1 MGGTAAGLLWVGE
14 DGSSRELIES
24 AAKEFALEARFCR
37 SAEVL
42 EVIRAARVDVIG
54 LELPAEPRA
63 GLALLRELHERLP
76 RVTILAASAD
86 PSVSL
91 IRTALDGGASDVLS
105 LPLSRAELA
114 KAFVK
119 FRQTEVRNAAGRGV
133 GGSVLSVYGARGG
146 LGTTTLAVNLATR
159 LMTVAGTDT
168 AIVDLDLQRGDVA
181 AFLNL
186 TPSQSIAAIVGARGE
201 VDDLFLHGTLT
212 RHPSGLFV
220 LPAPPEMEEADSI
233 ADADVE
239 VVFRLLRAQ
248 FRWTVVDT
256 PRTMHGPAVAALEQS
271 DRTLVLT
278 DLSVPSV
285 RAAKRALE
293 LLDRLGVPKEHLELV
308 ITEAIAGPLDVKEVV
323 RALGHAPLAVI
334 PRDAEGASKAMNSG
348 APIAGGG
355 IIGAIDEIA
364 SKLTGIRIAQRA
376 KGGGALFR
384 RIFAA
389 KEAPAS

>member
-14 DGSSRELIES
+14 DGSGRELVE
-24 AAKEFALEARFCR
+24 AAAREFALEARFCR
-37 SAEVL
+37 PVEVL
-42 EVIRAARVDVIG
+42 EVIRAARIDVIG
-54 LELPAEPRA
+54 LDLPAEPRA

-91 IRTALDGGASDVLS
+91 IRAALDGGASDVLS
-105 LPLSRAELA
+105 LPLSRPELA

-133 GGSVLSVYGARGG
+133 GGRVLAIYGARGG

-159 LMTVAGTDT
+159 LMSVAGPDT
-168 AIVDLDLQRGDVA
+168 AIVDMDLQRGDVA

-239 VVFRLLRAQ
+239 VIIRLLRAQ

-256 PRTMHGPAVAALEQS
+256 PRTIHGPAVAALEQS

-323 RALGHAPLAVI
+323 RALGHAPIAVI
-334 PRDAEGASKAMNSG
+334 PRDAEGASRAMNSG
-348 APIAGGG
+348 TPLAGGG

-364 SKLTGIRIAQRA
+364 SKLTGIRVAQRS

>member
-14 DGSSRELIES
+14 EGSGRELVES

-37 SAEVL
+37 PAEVL

-54 LELPAEPRA
+54 LELPAESRA

-91 IRTALDGGASDVLS
+91 IRAALDGGATDMLS
-105 LPLSRAELA
+105 LPLGRAELA

-146 LGTTTLAVNLATR
+146 LGATTLAVNLATR
-159 LMTVAGTDT
+159 LMSVAGTDT

-186 TPSQSIAAIVGARGE
+186 TPSQSIAAIVSARGE

-220 LPAPPEMEEADSI
+220 LPAPPEIEEADSI
-233 ADADVE
+233 ADADIE
-239 VVFRLLRAQ
+239 VIFRLLRAQ

-256 PRTMHGPAVAALEQS
+256 PRTVHGPAVAALEQS

-285 RAAKRALE
+285 RAAKRMLE
-293 LLDRLGVPKEHLELV
+293 LLDRLGVPKEHLELI
-308 ITEAIAGPLDVKEVV
+308 ITEAVAGPLEVKEVV

-364 SKLTGIRIAQRA
+364 SKLTGIRVAQRS

>member
-14 DGSSRELIES
+14 DGSSRELVES

-37 SAEVL
+37 PAEVL
-42 EVIRAARVDVIG
+42 EVIRGARVDVIG

-63 GLALLRELHERLP
+63 ALALLRELHERLP
-76 RVTILAASAD
+76 RVTILAASTD

-133 GGSVLSVYGARGG
+133 GGSILSVYGARGG

-159 LMTVAGTDT
+159 LMSVAATDT

-220 LPAPPEMEEADSI
+220 LPAPPEIEEADSI

-239 VVFRLLRAQ
+239 VIFRLLRAQ

-256 PRTMHGPAVAALEQS
+256 PRTIHGPAVAALEQS

-285 RAAKRALE
+285 RSAKRTLE

-308 ITEAIAGPLDVKEVV
+308 ITEAIAGPLDVKDVV

-348 APIAGGG
+348 APLSGGSIIA
-355 IIGAIDEIA
+355 AIDEIA
-364 SKLTGIRIAQRA
+364 SKLTGIRVAQRT
-376 KGGGALFR
+376 KGGGALLR

>member
-1 MGGTAAGLLWVGE
+1 
-14 DGSSRELIES
+14 
-24 AAKEFALEARFCR
+24 
-37 SAEVL
+37 
-42 EVIRAARVDVIG
+42 
-54 LELPAEPRA
+54 
-63 GLALLRELHERLP
+63 
-76 RVTILAASAD
+76 
-86 PSVSL
+86 
-91 IRTALDGGASDVLS
+91 
-105 LPLSRAELA
+105 
-114 KAFVK
+114 
-119 FRQTEVRNAAGRGV
+119 
-133 GGSVLSVYGARGG
+133 
-146 LGTTTLAVNLATR
+146 
-159 LMTVAGTDT
+159 
-168 AIVDLDLQRGDVA
+168 LQRGDVA

-239 VVFRLLRAQ
+239 VIFRLLRAQ

-256 PRTMHGPAVAALEQS
+256 PRGIHGPAVAALEQS

-278 DLSVPSV
+278 DLSVPAV

-308 ITEAIAGPLDVKEVV
+308 ITEGIAGPLDVKEVV

-348 APIAGGG
+348 APLAGGG

-364 SKLTGIRIAQRA
+364 SKLTGIRVAQRS

-389 KEAPAS
+389 